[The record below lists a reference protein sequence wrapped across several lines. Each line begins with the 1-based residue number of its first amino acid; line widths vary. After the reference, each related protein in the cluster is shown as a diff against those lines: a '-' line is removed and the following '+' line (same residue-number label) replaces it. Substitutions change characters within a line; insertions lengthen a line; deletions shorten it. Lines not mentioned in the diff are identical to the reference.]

1 MAFSEERSGL
11 LSFFQLSLPGFLS
24 LSSILLWPHDCVPC
38 GVRTLAWPAP
48 AHLCTPTALGLLSRG
63 LHSALQ
69 VLSQRVTCSRSLV
82 ATFLCATGLRAA
94 AEVSISIAPRL

>member
-11 LSFFQLSLPGFLS
+11 LSILELSLPGFLS

-38 GVRTLAWPAP
+38 GVRKLACPVP

-63 LHSALQ
+63 LNSAGK
-69 VLSQRVTCSRSLV
+69 VVSQRVTSSRSLV
-82 ATFLCATGLRAA
+82 KTFLCVTWSLSHRG
-94 AEVSISIAPRL
+94 S